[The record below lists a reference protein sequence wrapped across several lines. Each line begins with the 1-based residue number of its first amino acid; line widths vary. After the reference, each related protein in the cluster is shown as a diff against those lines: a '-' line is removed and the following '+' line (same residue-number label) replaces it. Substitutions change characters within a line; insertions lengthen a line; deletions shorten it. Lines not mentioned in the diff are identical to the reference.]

1 MKHPLH
7 HYLVALLLTVL
18 ANYSLLNLVIWV
30 NTLTQPQTHEGSTT
44 LTPLKLQRPEPAPTQ
59 PLAPASPLQQATHSG
74 LALPSLSLP
83 SAISLK
89 RDLLDTLE
97 LDTSLEPL
105 NEDTQDG
112 ALIFREDAVDKASR
126 AISRVPPHYP
136 RFARTQKIEGHVVFR
151 IIINT
156 EGLVESTEVLESHPK
171 GIFDASA
178 ERAIAQFRY
187 TPARVDGQPVRS
199 FKRQKITFALR
210 K

>member
-7 HYLVALLLTVL
+7 HYLVALLLTAV
-18 ANYSLLNLVIWV
+18 ANYGLLNLVIWV
-30 NTLTQPQTHEGSTT
+30 NTLSQPQTHERAST
-44 LTPLKLQRPEPAPTQ
+44 LTPLKLQRPEPAPTL
-59 PLAPASPLQQATHSG
+59 PVPRAAPLQQATLLG
-74 LALPSLSLP
+74 LALPSLALP

-105 NEDTQDG
+105 TDDVQGG
-112 ALIFREDAVDKASR
+112 ALIFREDAVDTPSR
-126 AISRVPPHYP
+126 ATSRVPPHYP
-136 RFARTQKIEGHVVFR
+136 RFAVTQRIEGHVVFR
-151 IIINT
+151 IIIGPQ
-156 EGLVESTEVLESHPK
+156 GLVENTEVLESHPQ
-171 GIFDASA
+171 GVFDASA

-199 FKRQKITFALR
+199 YKRQKITFALR